1 MFNPHL
7 KRRRPLSA
15 AKHSASSVSA
25 SVDGQSNAN
34 TKPEA
39 QDVPPRFPKYVP
51 IRSGKEYTDP
61 LTYTHPWPSMA
72 QFARLLALRY
82 DSLRTRHSYYRQL
95 RLLCDYIKGDPAMVT
110 EERLQDY
117 LLYVKTERQWM
128 PKTVRQALATAQLF
142 FITQLG
148 YARWRLF
155 DQVKTKDHDT
165 LPPVLT
171 REQVKALLDGI
182 RLRRYRT
189 PIKLIY
195 CCGLRLSECL
205 TLTKQD
211 IISSENKLRIR
222 GGKGNKDRT
231 IPLPAPMLEDLRAYW
246 AFHRH
251 PTLIFPNVGRGDN
264 TPEALA
270 KRMHCATSTMPHN
283 SLQRLLVIARKELDL
298 PDATP
303 HTLRH
308 SFATH
313 MIEGGASLHTVQ
325 HLLGHANI
333 STTEIY
339 LHMTHQSE
347 QQALKLMEGL
357 CEGLP
362 R

>member
-1 MFNPHL
+1 
-7 KRRRPLSA
+7 
-15 AKHSASSVSA
+15 
-25 SVDGQSNAN
+25 
-34 TKPEA
+34 
-39 QDVPPRFPKYVP
+39 
-51 IRSGKEYTDP
+51 
-61 LTYTHPWPSMA
+61 MA

-95 RLLCDYIKGDPAMVT
+95 RLLSDYADADPALIT
-110 EERLQDY
+110 EAMLQDY
-117 LLYVKTERQWM
+117 LLHVKTVRLWK

-142 FITQLG
+142 FIDQLG
-148 YARWRLF
+148 YERWRLF
-155 DQVKTKDHDT
+155 DQVKTKAHET

-171 REQVKALLDGI
+171 REQVKALFKSI

-189 PIKLIY
+189 PLKLIY

-205 TLTKQD
+205 TLTIHD
-211 IISSENKLRIR
+211 IIGSENKLRIR
-222 GGKGNKDRT
+222 AGKGNKDRT

-251 PTLIFPNVGRGDN
+251 PTLLFPNVGRGDD
-264 TPEALA
+264 TPNAVA
-270 KRMHCATSTMPHN
+270 KRMHSATSTMPHN
-283 SLQRLLVIARKELDL
+283 SLQRLLVVARKELNL

-325 HLLGHANI
+325 HLLGHANL

-339 LHMTHQSE
+339 LHLTHQSE

-362 R
+362 H